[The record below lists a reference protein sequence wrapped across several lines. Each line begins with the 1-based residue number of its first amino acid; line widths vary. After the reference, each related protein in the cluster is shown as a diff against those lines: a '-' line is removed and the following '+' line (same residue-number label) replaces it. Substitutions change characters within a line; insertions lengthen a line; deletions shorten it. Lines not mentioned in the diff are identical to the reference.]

1 MPEIFDD
8 SSKQPVPVQDIYNAY
23 EVARLLGISKNKVWE
38 LSKRGND
45 PLPLR
50 RMEGQKKG
58 SIAFRIELL
67 DWAMRNF
74 STGPCATSRKSA
86 SGRRRPCMRR
96 EIPRA
101 RATATPSWSC
111 TPSCGRSSG
120 SRARRCSCSRAS
132 TDSARTAGRSTRAA
146 GGPQPIS
153 ACPSAPSSGRCQSWS
168 REGLSPR
175 PEANGQGTG

>member
-1 MPEIFDD
+1 MQMPKDIREMKCEEPVSNQTNDMKSPRLLSVGEVAESLGVSTAKVYQLIRKGELEAVNLGRLYRVTPSAIERMLERLSGSGQQGSVRASGCLFERRTGEYMPEIFDD

-58 SIAFRIELL
+58 SIAFRVELL

-74 STGPCATSRKSA
+74 SKIGV
-86 SGRRRPCMRR
+86 G
-96 EIPRA
+96 
-101 RATATPSWSC
+101 
-111 TPSCGRSSG
+111 
-120 SRARRCSCSRAS
+120 
-132 TDSARTAGRSTRAA
+132 
-146 GGPQPIS
+146 
-153 ACPSAPSSGRCQSWS
+153 
-168 REGLSPR
+168 
-175 PEANGQGTG
+175 

>member
-1 MPEIFDD
+1 MQMPKDIREMKREEPVLNQTNDMKSPRLLSVGEVAESLGVSTAKVYQLIRKGELEAVNLGRLYRVTPSAIEPARVLRASGCLFERRTGEYMPEIFDD

-58 SIAFRIELL
+58 SIAFRAELL

-74 STGPCATSRKSA
+74 SKIGV
-86 SGRRRPCMRR
+86 G
-96 EIPRA
+96 
-101 RATATPSWSC
+101 
-111 TPSCGRSSG
+111 
-120 SRARRCSCSRAS
+120 
-132 TDSARTAGRSTRAA
+132 
-146 GGPQPIS
+146 
-153 ACPSAPSSGRCQSWS
+153 
-168 REGLSPR
+168 
-175 PEANGQGTG
+175 

>member
-58 SIAFRIELL
+58 SIAFRAELL
-67 DWAMRNF
+67 DWAMRN
-74 STGPCATSRKSA
+74 SSKIA
-86 SGRRRPCMRR
+86 SGRRCRCMRR
-96 EIPRA
+96 ENCAPA
-101 RATATPSWSC
+101 RRDVFLVLR
-111 TPSCGRSSG
+111 PSCGRSSG
-120 SRARRCSCSRAS
+120 SRHSAARVRAHLRILQGRRDVLREPQEDLNLPRRVRALRHQGS
-132 TDSARTAGRSTRAA
+132 VRAGAERTYRDDGR
-146 GGPQPIS
+146 
-153 ACPSAPSSGRCQSWS
+153 
-168 REGLSPR
+168 
-175 PEANGQGTG
+175 ANGQGTG

>member
-1 MPEIFDD
+1 MPEIFGD

-58 SIAFRIELL
+58 SIAFRAELL

-74 STGPCATSRKSA
+74 SKIGV
-86 SGRRRPCMRR
+86 G
-96 EIPRA
+96 
-101 RATATPSWSC
+101 
-111 TPSCGRSSG
+111 
-120 SRARRCSCSRAS
+120 
-132 TDSARTAGRSTRAA
+132 
-146 GGPQPIS
+146 
-153 ACPSAPSSGRCQSWS
+153 
-168 REGLSPR
+168 
-175 PEANGQGTG
+175 